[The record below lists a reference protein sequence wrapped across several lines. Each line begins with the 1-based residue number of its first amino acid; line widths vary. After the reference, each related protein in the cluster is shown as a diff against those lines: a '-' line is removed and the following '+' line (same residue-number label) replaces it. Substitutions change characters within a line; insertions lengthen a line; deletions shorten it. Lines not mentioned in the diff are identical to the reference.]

1 MLPDALLAY
10 AHHLAVFGV
19 GAILAAEIALLSG
32 ELAPERLRALA
43 AWDAAY
49 GAFSVL
55 ALVAG
60 FSRAIWGV
68 KGWSFYA
75 GNPVFWAK
83 IGLFAAIGLLSIV
96 PTVRYLRWR
105 RAGSVVADAARRSTR
120 GYAIAQAALF
130 ALLPLAAALMA
141 RGWGL

>member
-1 MLPDALLAY
+1 MPPDALLAY

-32 ELAPERLRALA
+32 ALPPDRLRALA
-43 AWDAAY
+43 AWDGAY

-55 ALVAG
+55 ALIAG
-60 FSRAIWGV
+60 FSRAIWGA

-75 GNPVFWAK
+75 ANPVFWIK
-83 IGLFAAIGLLSIV
+83 IGLFVAIGLLSIV
-96 PTVRYLRWR
+96 PTLRYLRWR
-105 RAGSVVADAARRSTR
+105 RAGTPVDDTERRAMRTF
-120 GYAIAQAALF
+120 AIAQAALF